1 MLQKSFPSLPGVNA
15 IYWLNY
21 LHMTG
26 NKLNKTEET
35 KNFYNDLVEGTVSR
49 KLWGKERRFS
59 PEIIADKRSVFEYFT
74 SVISPH
80 ILTTDNV
87 LDLGCGPGGFL
98 AILARLCGKVTGA
111 DITPNFIKECDKLIQ
126 EKGLSNA
133 STVLINSGII
143 PFPDGHFNKIVM
155 VDTIHHLENAGETM
169 DEVYRVL
176 KKDGLLLIFEPN
188 KYNPLLYLMCCLD
201 KNERGLLRL
210 GTIKKYR
217 QLIGSRYDLISG
229 KYNGLLIGPK
239 GRIALYLADI
249 CSSAGLAPFIGWL
262 SPKIFMVARKK

>member
-1 MLQKSFPSLPGVNA
+1 
-15 IYWLNY
+15 
-21 LHMTG
+21 
-26 NKLNKTEET
+26 
-35 KNFYNDLVEGTVSR
+35 
-49 KLWGKERRFS
+49 
-59 PEIIADKRSVFEYFT
+59 
-74 SVISPH
+74 
-80 ILTTDNV
+80 
-87 LDLGCGPGGFL
+87 
-98 AILARLCGKVTGA
+98 
-111 DITPNFIKECDKLIQ
+111 
-126 EKGLSNA
+126 
-133 STVLINSGII
+133 
-143 PFPDGHFNKIVM
+143 M

-201 KNERGLLRL
+201 KNEHGLLQL
-210 GTIKKYR
+210 GTINKYR

-249 CSSAGLAPFIGWL
+249 CSSARLAPLIGWL